1 MLFGFSV
8 GVLFLR
14 LFSSSS
20 SIVLLLFISVLCL
33 LSSKECLVVDD
44 VVRAEHPR
52 GKHADEVHQDVT
64 VEPHV
69 KGPRVRPLGES
80 EKVNRNSD
88 PSDDCPNDVESQ
100 PGREVL
106 LAMVDNE
113 DVDGDDRVVE
123 ADDNEHESADDAEC
137 RMCQRRRC
145 AECNADSSEDGNERK
160 VELAQVRAIV
170 ERIVRVRDLISDK
183 SECDECEVEKSN
195 VSIDGHVETAE
206 GVEED
211 GGRHGADAG
220 DVYAKVPE
228 VVNGP
233 VRREDKL
240 ERVDLDA
247 EHYEKSDEVSPDVHG
262 FVVVLERALDA
273 VAEVVPDAVA
283 VCEEGLLHPVKVA
296 LFHRP
301 DVPDLPFGD

>member
-1 MLFGFSV
+1 MLLGFSV

-14 LFSSSS
+14 LFSSS
-20 SIVLLLFISVLCL
+20 IVVLLLFINVLCL
-33 LSSKECLVVDD
+33 LSGKECLVVDD

-69 KGPRVRPLGES
+69 KGPRERPLGEP

-88 PSDDCPNDVESQ
+88 SSDNCAKDVESQ

-113 DVDGDDRVVE
+113 DVDRDDRIVE

-137 RMCQRRRC
+137 RVRQRRRC
-145 AECNADSSEDGNERK
+145 AERNSDSSENGNEHK

-170 ERIVRVRDLISDK
+170 ERIVCVRDLVSD
-183 SECDECEVEKSN
+183 ERERDECEVEKSN
-195 VSIDGHVETAE
+195 VGIDGHVETAE

-211 GGRHGADAG
+211 GGRHGTDAG

-228 VVNGP
+228 VVDGP

-240 ERVDLDA
+240 ECVDLDT
-247 EHYEKSDEVSPDVHG
+247 EHYEKGDEMGPDVHG
-262 FVVVLERALDA
+262 FVVVLKRALDT
-273 VAEVVPDAVA
+273 VTEVVPDAVA

-296 LFHRP
+296 LFHRSY
-301 DVPDLPFGD
+301 VPDFPFSD